1 MTKLSASDLVGVAL
15 WLAVFA
21 FSAAAM
27 ANAFT
32 VMR

>member
-1 MTKLSASDLVGVAL
+1 MTKLTASDLVGIAL

-21 FSAAAM
+21 FSAATI

-32 VMR
+32 R